1 MKIKAVFMDL
11 DGTTLREDLTIS
23 NRLKEKINEL
33 EGKGIKFFVST
44 GRSYKSSKPFV
55 EELALKHETIT
66 YNGARI
72 VSADDNESN
81 NIYEQ
86 PLSSEIVG
94 KLVKIS
100 REKGIHL
107 NLYNDDELYV
117 ENNSEE
123 AIAYSKSV
131 GINYILEDFDEF
143 NNKTSTKGLFIAD
156 NEILLNL
163 KK

>member
-1 MKIKAVFMDL
+1 MERELF
-11 DGTTLREDLTIS
+11 LR
-23 NRLKEKINEL
+23 
-33 EGKGIKFFVST
+33 
-44 GRSYKSSKPFV
+44 
-55 EELALKHETIT
+55 
-66 YNGARI
+66 
-72 VSADDNESN
+72 DDNESN

-131 GINYILEDFDEF
+131 GINTFVS
-143 NNKTSTKGLFIAD
+143 TSMSLIIKHQQKAYL
-156 NEILLNL
+156 
-163 KK
+163 